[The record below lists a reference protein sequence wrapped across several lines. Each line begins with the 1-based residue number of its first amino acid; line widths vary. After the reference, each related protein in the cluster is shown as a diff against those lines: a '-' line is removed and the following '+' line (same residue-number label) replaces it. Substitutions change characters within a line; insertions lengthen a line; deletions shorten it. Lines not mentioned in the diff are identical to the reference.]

1 MNKLYFHIGFLLI
14 SCAGLSQQSITNN
27 QYYLFDYYYNPALSG
42 GESFNPFYI
51 NYINQ
56 WAGFEDSPEKITVG
70 FEFSPFS
77 SNGFSLLYTNNN
89 QGGSYSQNQLNFNY
103 SKQIIFND
111 ENKLSIGVGVLASQN
126 ISDYSGISTRDPND
140 NSFSSGQSETTLDGS
155 FGLNYRHKKFQI
167 GLSTLN
173 INNSKLELNSNQL
186 LNTFRENRQYYL
198 TSSYSVN
205 INEKTSFS
213 PNLLFNFLSKDF
225 FFTSFSLLA
234 NFDKT
239 FSVGI
244 TNRYY
249 SSSWESKSREPDYSN
264 VTIAL
269 ALGCE
274 FKKFSTFYN
283 YEISKNISFPSHE
296 LTVGYKFDRPTKK
309 VKSKIK
315 KRKNKKP
322 EFFKKNFI
330 WHLFKNN
337 APKRKVSKELAQKN
351 IEKQKISLL
360 DEYLDILEKNEN
372 VQAIRKDSKDSLI
385 NSNFIPKEVNSSKDN
400 KDSTLNPNVNS
411 FNNELDSN
419 NTAIENPE
427 TKPVNSSG
435 EIIDTS
441 LTPDSNSVNAELD
454 SNNIDIENP
463 ETKPVNSSGEII
475 DTSLTPDS
483 NSVNAELDS
492 NNIDIKSPETKPINS
507 SDEINSINYENA
519 VNAKE
524 IFKDLF
530 NKANDG
536 IHSDNSFKANK
547 NVEYPYNLYSVDPN
561 YRLFL
566 DSLTQFI
573 QLNDNVDIV
582 IEGHTDNIGS
592 ESYNLTLSE
601 KRATSVLNYLIN
613 KGIDKSRI
621 SIIGIGELRPIAT
634 NSTARGRALNRRT
647 ETFIIFTNRKK

>member
-1 MNKLYFHIGFLLI
+1 M
-14 SCAGLSQQSITNN
+14 
-27 QYYLFDYYYNPALSG
+27 
-42 GESFNPFYI
+42 
-51 NYINQ
+51 
-56 WAGFEDSPEKITVG
+56 
-70 FEFSPFS
+70 
-77 SNGFSLLYTNNN
+77 LYTNNN

-249 SSSWESKSREPDYSN
+249 SSSWESKSSEPDYSN

-337 APKRKVSKELAQKN
+337 APKRKVSKELAKKN

-360 DEYLDILEKNEN
+360 DEYLDIIEKNEN
-372 VQAIRKDSKDSLI
+372 VQAIKKDSKDSLI
-385 NSNFIPKEVNSSKDN
+385 NSNFILKEGNSSKDN

-419 NTAIENPE
+419 NTA
-427 TKPVNSSG
+427 
-435 EIIDTS
+435 
-441 LTPDSNSVNAELD
+441 
-454 SNNIDIENP
+454 IENP

>member
-1 MNKLYFHIGFLLI
+1 MNKLCFYIGFLLI

-56 WAGFEDSPEKITVG
+56 WAGFEDSPEKLTVG

-77 SNGFSLLYTNNN
+77 SNGFSLLYTNND
-89 QGGSYSQNQLNFNY
+89 QGGSYRQNQLNFNY
-103 SKQIIFND
+103 SKQINFND
-111 ENKLSIGVGVLASQN
+111 ENQLSIGVGVLANQN
-126 ISDYSGISTRDPND
+126 ISDYSGILPRDPND

-167 GLSTLN
+167 GLSSLN
-173 INNSKLELNSNQL
+173 LNNSNLVLSSNPL

-198 TSSYSVN
+198 TSSYSIN

-249 SSSWESKSREPDYSN
+249 SSSWESSSSHPEYSN

-269 ALGCE
+269 ALGYE

-315 KRKNKKP
+315 KGKNVN
-322 EFFKKNFI
+322 FNVFIKNFI
-330 WHLFKNN
+330 RTLFYNES
-337 APKRKVSKELAQKN
+337 PKRKISKELVQKN
-351 IEKQKISLL
+351 IEKQQTSLI

-372 VQAIRKDSKDSLI
+372 IQTIKKESKDPLI
-385 NSNFIPKEVNSSKDN
+385 NNNFTPRENNSSKDN
-400 KDSTLNPNVNS
+400 KDST
-411 FNNELDSN
+411 FNNKLDSN
-419 NTAIENPE
+419 NVDLEN
-427 TKPVNSSG
+427 T
-435 EIIDTS
+435 D
-441 LTPDSNSVNAELD
+441 
-454 SNNIDIENP
+454 
-463 ETKPVNSSGEII
+463 
-475 DTSLTPDS
+475 
-483 NSVNAELDS
+483 
-492 NNIDIKSPETKPINS
+492 TKPINS
-507 SDEINSINYENA
+507 SPKEKIDTTISANVNTFNNKLDSNNVDLENTDTKPINSSKETNSIINTKIIYDNP

-524 IFKDLF
+524 LFKDLF
-530 NKANDG
+530 QEANDD

-547 NVEYPYNLYSVDPN
+547 NVEYPYNDYSVDRN
-561 YRLFL
+561 YKLFL
-566 DSLTQFI
+566 DSLAQFI
-573 QLNDNVDIV
+573 QLNDNLDVV

-601 KRATSVLNYLIN
+601 KRATSVLNYLAN
-613 KGIDKSRI
+613 KGINKSRI

-634 NSTARGRALNRRT
+634 NATASGRALNRRT
-647 ETFIIFTNRKK
+647 ETFILFTNRKK

>member
-155 FGLNYRHKKFQI
+155 FGLNYRHKNFQI

-315 KRKNKKP
+315 KRKNKKTG
-322 EFFKKNFI
+322 FFKKNFI

-400 KDSTLNPNVNS
+400 KDSTLNPNVNN

-419 NTAIENPE
+419 NIDIENPE
-427 TKPVNSSG
+427 TKPINSSD

-441 LTPDSNSVNAELD
+441 LKPDSNSVNAELD

-463 ETKPVNSSGEII
+463 ETKP
-475 DTSLTPDS
+475 
-483 NSVNAELDS
+483 
-492 NNIDIKSPETKPINS
+492 INS

-519 VNAKE
+519 VNAKD
-524 IFKDLF
+524 IFKDFF
-530 NKANDG
+530 NPANDG

-547 NVEYPYNLYSVDPN
+547 NVEYPYNEYSVDPN
-561 YRLFL
+561 YKLFL

-573 QLNDNVDIV
+573 QLNDNLDIV

-601 KRATSVLNYLIN
+601 KRATSVLNYLAN

>member
-14 SCAGLSQQSITNN
+14 SFAGLSQQSITNN

-155 FGLNYRHKKFQI
+155 FGLNYRHKNFQI

-249 SSSWESKSREPDYSN
+249 SSSWESKSSEPDYSN

-337 APKRKVSKELAQKN
+337 APKRKVSKELAKKN

-360 DEYLDILEKNEN
+360 DEYLDIIEKNEN
-372 VQAIRKDSKDSLI
+372 VQAIKKDSKDSLI
-385 NSNFIPKEVNSSKDN
+385 NSNFILKEGNSSKDN

-411 FNNELDSN
+411 FNN
-419 NTAIENPE
+419 
-427 TKPVNSSG
+427 
-435 EIIDTS
+435 
-441 LTPDSNSVNAELD
+441 ELD

>member
-1 MNKLYFHIGFLLI
+1 M
-14 SCAGLSQQSITNN
+14 
-27 QYYLFDYYYNPALSG
+27 
-42 GESFNPFYI
+42 
-51 NYINQ
+51 
-56 WAGFEDSPEKITVG
+56 
-70 FEFSPFS
+70 
-77 SNGFSLLYTNNN
+77 
-89 QGGSYSQNQLNFNY
+89 
-103 SKQIIFND
+103 
-111 ENKLSIGVGVLASQN
+111 
-126 ISDYSGISTRDPND
+126 
-140 NSFSSGQSETTLDGS
+140 GQSETTLDGS

-167 GLSTLN
+167 GLSSLN
-173 INNSKLELNSNQL
+173 LNNSNLALSSNPL

-249 SSSWESKSREPDYSN
+249 TSSWESSTSHPEYSN

-269 ALGCE
+269 AVGYE

-315 KRKNKKP
+315 KGKSVKFKV
-322 EFFKKNFI
+322 FKKNFI
-330 WHLFKNN
+330 RTLLNKE
-337 APKRKVSKELAQKN
+337 APKRKISKELVQKN
-351 IEKQKISLL
+351 IENQQISLI
-360 DEYLDILEKNEN
+360 DEYLDILEKNE
-372 VQAIRKDSKDSLI
+372 SKDPLI
-385 NSNFIPKEVNSSKDN
+385 NSNITPRENNSSKDN

-419 NTAIENPE
+419 NIDIENPE
-427 TKPVNSSG
+427 TKPINSSD
-435 EIIDTS
+435 EIMDTS
-441 LTPDSNSVNAELD
+441 ITTDSNSVNTELD

-463 ETKPVNSSGEII
+463 ETKPIS
-475 DTSLTPDS
+475 
-483 NSVNAELDS
+483 
-492 NNIDIKSPETKPINS
+492 S

-524 IFKDLF
+524 LFKDLF
-530 NKANDG
+530 QEANDD
-536 IHSDNSFKANK
+536 IHSDYSFKANK
-547 NVEYPYNLYSVDPN
+547 NVEYPYNVYSIDRS
-561 YRLFL
+561 YKLFL

-573 QLNDNVDIV
+573 QLNDSLDIV

-592 ESYNLTLSE
+592 ESYNLTLSK
-601 KRATSVLNYLIN
+601 KRATSVLNYLAN

>member
-155 FGLNYRHKKFQI
+155 FGLNYRHKNFQI

-249 SSSWESKSREPDYSN
+249 SSSWESKSSEPDYSN

-315 KRKNKKP
+315 KRKNKKTG
-322 EFFKKNFI
+322 FFKENFI

-337 APKRKVSKELAQKN
+337 APKRKVSKELAKKN

-360 DEYLDILEKNEN
+360 DEYLDIIEKNEN
-372 VQAIRKDSKDSLI
+372 VQAIKKDSKDSLI
-385 NSNFIPKEVNSSKDN
+385 NSNFILKEGNSSKDN

-463 ETKPVNSSGEII
+463 ETKPVNSSG
-475 DTSLTPDS
+475 
-483 NSVNAELDS
+483 
-492 NNIDIKSPETKPINS
+492 
-507 SDEINSINYENA
+507 EINSINYENA

>member
-140 NSFSSGQSETTLDGS
+140 NSFSLGQSETTLDGS

-173 INNSKLELNSNQL
+173 INNSKLELNSNPL
-186 LNTFRENRQYYL
+186 LNTIRENRQYYL

-315 KRKNKKP
+315 KRKNKKSG
-322 EFFKKNFI
+322 FFKKNFI

-337 APKRKVSKELAQKN
+337 APRRKVSKELAQKK

-372 VQAIRKDSKDSLI
+372 VQAIKKDSKDSLI
-385 NSNFIPKEVNSSKDN
+385 NSNFILKEGNSSKDN

-411 FNNELDSN
+411 FNN
-419 NTAIENPE
+419 
-427 TKPVNSSG
+427 
-435 EIIDTS
+435 
-441 LTPDSNSVNAELD
+441 ELD

-601 KRATSVLNYLIN
+601 KRATSVLNYLAN

>member
-1 MNKLYFHIGFLLI
+1 MNKLCFYIGFLLI

-56 WAGFEDSPEKITVG
+56 WAGFEDSPEKLTVG

-77 SNGFSLLYTNNN
+77 SNGFSLLYTNND
-89 QGGSYSQNQLNFNY
+89 QGGSYRQNQLNFNY
-103 SKQIIFND
+103 SKQINFND
-111 ENKLSIGVGVLASQN
+111 ENQLSIGVGVLANQN
-126 ISDYSGISTRDPND
+126 ISDYSGILPRDPND

-167 GLSTLN
+167 GLSSLN
-173 INNSKLELNSNQL
+173 LNNSNLALSSNPL

-198 TSSYSVN
+198 TSSYSIN
-205 INEKTSFS
+205 MNEKTSFS

-249 SSSWESKSREPDYSN
+249 SSNWESSSSHPDYSN
-264 VTIAL
+264 VTIAI
-269 ALGCE
+269 ALGYE

-315 KRKNKKP
+315 KGKNVN
-322 EFFKKNFI
+322 FNVFIKNFI
-330 WHLFKNN
+330 RTLFYNES
-337 APKRKVSKELAQKN
+337 PKRKISKELVQKN
-351 IEKQKISLL
+351 IEKQQTSLI

-372 VQAIRKDSKDSLI
+372 IQTIKKESKDPLI
-385 NSNFIPKEVNSSKDN
+385 NSNFNPRENNSSKDN
-400 KDSTLNPNVNS
+400 KGST
-411 FNNELDSN
+411 FKNELDR
-419 NTAIENPE
+419 
-427 TKPVNSSG
+427 
-435 EIIDTS
+435 
-441 LTPDSNSVNAELD
+441 
-454 SNNIDIENP
+454 NNIDLEN
-463 ETKPVNSSGEII
+463 TG
-475 DTSLTPDS
+475 
-483 NSVNAELDS
+483 
-492 NNIDIKSPETKPINS
+492 TKPINS
-507 SDEINSINYENA
+507 SPNEKIDTTKAANVNTFNNKLDSNNVDLENTDTKPINSYKETNSIINTKIVYDNP

-524 IFKDLF
+524 LFKDLF
-530 NKANDG
+530 EEANDD
-536 IHSDNSFKANK
+536 IYSDNSFKANK
-547 NVEYPYNLYSVDPN
+547 NVEYPYNDYSVDRN
-561 YRLFL
+561 YKLFL
-566 DSLTQFI
+566 DSLAQFI
-573 QLNDNVDIV
+573 QLNDNLDVV

-601 KRATSVLNYLIN
+601 KRATSVLNYLAN
-613 KGIDKSRI
+613 KGINKSRI

-634 NSTARGRALNRRT
+634 NATASGRALNRRT
-647 ETFIIFTNRKK
+647 ETFILFTNRKK

>member
-140 NSFSSGQSETTLDGS
+140 NSFSLGQSETTLDGS

-173 INNSKLELNSNQL
+173 INNSKLELNSNPL
-186 LNTFRENRQYYL
+186 LNTIRENRQYYL

-315 KRKNKKP
+315 KRKNKKTG
-322 EFFKKNFI
+322 FFKENFI

-337 APKRKVSKELAQKN
+337 APKRKVSKELAKKN

-360 DEYLDILEKNEN
+360 DEYLDIIEKNEN
-372 VQAIRKDSKDSLI
+372 VQAIKKDSKDSLI
-385 NSNFIPKEVNSSKDN
+385 NSNFILKEGNSSKDN

-419 NTAIENPE
+419 NTA
-427 TKPVNSSG
+427 
-435 EIIDTS
+435 
-441 LTPDSNSVNAELD
+441 
-454 SNNIDIENP
+454 IENP

>member
-1 MNKLYFHIGFLLI
+1 
-14 SCAGLSQQSITNN
+14 
-27 QYYLFDYYYNPALSG
+27 
-42 GESFNPFYI
+42 
-51 NYINQ
+51 
-56 WAGFEDSPEKITVG
+56 
-70 FEFSPFS
+70 
-77 SNGFSLLYTNNN
+77 LLYTNNN

-337 APKRKVSKELAQKN
+337 APKRKVSKELAKKN

-372 VQAIRKDSKDSLI
+372 VQAIKKDSKDSLI

-400 KDSTLNPNVNS
+400 KDSTLNPNVNN
-411 FNNELDSN
+411 FNN
-419 NTAIENPE
+419 
-427 TKPVNSSG
+427 
-435 EIIDTS
+435 
-441 LTPDSNSVNAELD
+441 ELD

-463 ETKPVNSSGEII
+463 ETKPINSSDEII
-475 DTSLTPDS
+475 DTSLKPDS
-483 NSVNAELDS
+483 NSVNAEFDS
-492 NNIDIKSPETKPINS
+492 NNIDIENPETKPINS

-519 VNAKE
+519 VNAKD
-524 IFKDLF
+524 IFKDFF
-530 NKANDG
+530 NPANDG

-547 NVEYPYNLYSVDPN
+547 NVEYPYNVYSVDPN
-561 YRLFL
+561 YKLFL

-573 QLNDNVDIV
+573 QLNDNLDIV

-601 KRATSVLNYLIN
+601 KRATSVLNYLAN

>member
-111 ENKLSIGVGVLASQN
+111 ENKLSIGIGVLASQN

-140 NSFSSGQSETTLDGS
+140 NSFSLGQSETTLDGS

-173 INNSKLELNSNQL
+173 INNSKLELNSNPL
-186 LNTFRENRQYYL
+186 LNTIRENRQYYL

-315 KRKNKKP
+315 KRKNKKSG
-322 EFFKKNFI
+322 FFKKNFI

-337 APKRKVSKELAQKN
+337 APRRKVSKELAQKK

-372 VQAIRKDSKDSLI
+372 VQAIKKDSKDSLI

-400 KDSTLNPNVNS
+400 KDSILNPNVNN

-419 NTAIENPE
+419 NIDIENPE
-427 TKPVNSSG
+427 TKPINSSD

-441 LTPDSNSVNAELD
+441 LKPDSNSVNAELD

-463 ETKPVNSSGEII
+463 ETKP
-475 DTSLTPDS
+475 
-483 NSVNAELDS
+483 
-492 NNIDIKSPETKPINS
+492 INS

-519 VNAKE
+519 VNAKD
-524 IFKDLF
+524 IFKDFF
-530 NKANDG
+530 NPANDG

-547 NVEYPYNLYSVDPN
+547 NVEYPYNEYSVDPN
-561 YRLFL
+561 YKLFL

-573 QLNDNVDIV
+573 QLNDNLDIV

-601 KRATSVLNYLIN
+601 KRATSVLNYLAN

>member
-14 SCAGLSQQSITNN
+14 SFAGLSQQSITNN

-155 FGLNYRHKKFQI
+155 FGLNYRHKNFQI

-249 SSSWESKSREPDYSN
+249 SSSWESKSSEPDYSN

-337 APKRKVSKELAQKN
+337 APKRKVSKELAKKN

-360 DEYLDILEKNEN
+360 DEYLDIIEKNEN
-372 VQAIRKDSKDSLI
+372 VQAIKKDSKDSLI
-385 NSNFIPKEVNSSKDN
+385 NSNFILKEGNSSKDN

-419 NTAIENPE
+419 NTA
-427 TKPVNSSG
+427 
-435 EIIDTS
+435 
-441 LTPDSNSVNAELD
+441 
-454 SNNIDIENP
+454 IENP

>member
-173 INNSKLELNSNQL
+173 INNSKLELNSNPL
-186 LNTFRENRQYYL
+186 LNTIRENRQYYL

-249 SSSWESKSREPDYSN
+249 SSSWESKSSEPDYSN

-315 KRKNKKP
+315 KRKNKKTG
-322 EFFKKNFI
+322 FFKKNFI

-360 DEYLDILEKNEN
+360 DEYLDIIEKNEN
-372 VQAIRKDSKDSLI
+372 VQAIKKDSKDSLI
-385 NSNFIPKEVNSSKDN
+385 NSNFILKEGNSSKDN

-441 LTPDSNSVNAELD
+441 LTPE
-454 SNNIDIENP
+454 
-463 ETKPVNSSGEII
+463 
-475 DTSLTPDS
+475 S

>member
-140 NSFSSGQSETTLDGS
+140 NSFSLGQSETTLDGS

-315 KRKNKKP
+315 KRKNKKTG
-322 EFFKKNFI
+322 FFKKNFI

-372 VQAIRKDSKDSLI
+372 VQAIKKDSKDSLI

-400 KDSTLNPNVNS
+400 KDSTLNPNVNN
-411 FNNELDSN
+411 FNN
-419 NTAIENPE
+419 
-427 TKPVNSSG
+427 
-435 EIIDTS
+435 
-441 LTPDSNSVNAELD
+441 ELD

-463 ETKPVNSSGEII
+463 ETKPINSSDEII
-475 DTSLTPDS
+475 DTSLKPDS
-483 NSVNAELDS
+483 NSVNAEFDS
-492 NNIDIKSPETKPINS
+492 NNIDIENPETKPINS

-519 VNAKE
+519 VNAKD
-524 IFKDLF
+524 IFKDFF
-530 NKANDG
+530 NPANDG

-547 NVEYPYNLYSVDPN
+547 NVEYPYNEYSVDPN
-561 YRLFL
+561 YKLFL

-573 QLNDNVDIV
+573 QLNDNLDIV

>member
-111 ENKLSIGVGVLASQN
+111 ENKLSIGVGILASQN
-126 ISDYSGISTRDPND
+126 ISDYSGVSTRDPND

-167 GLSTLN
+167 GLSSLN
-173 INNSKLELNSNQL
+173 LNNSNLALSSNPL

-337 APKRKVSKELAQKN
+337 APRRKDSKELAKKN

-385 NSNFIPKEVNSSKDN
+385 NSNFILKEGNSSKDN

-427 TKPVNSSG
+427 TKPVNSSD

-441 LTPDSNSVNAELD
+441 LKPDSNSVNAELD

-463 ETKPVNSSGEII
+463 ETKP
-475 DTSLTPDS
+475 
-483 NSVNAELDS
+483 
-492 NNIDIKSPETKPINS
+492 INS

-519 VNAKE
+519 VNAKD
-524 IFKDLF
+524 IFKDFF
-530 NKANDG
+530 NPANDG

-547 NVEYPYNLYSVDPN
+547 NVEYPYNEYSVDPN
-561 YRLFL
+561 YKLFL

-573 QLNDNVDIV
+573 QLNDNLDIV

-601 KRATSVLNYLIN
+601 KRATSVLNYLAN

>member
-1 MNKLYFHIGFLLI
+1 M
-14 SCAGLSQQSITNN
+14 
-27 QYYLFDYYYNPALSG
+27 
-42 GESFNPFYI
+42 
-51 NYINQ
+51 
-56 WAGFEDSPEKITVG
+56 
-70 FEFSPFS
+70 
-77 SNGFSLLYTNNN
+77 
-89 QGGSYSQNQLNFNY
+89 
-103 SKQIIFND
+103 
-111 ENKLSIGVGVLASQN
+111 
-126 ISDYSGISTRDPND
+126 
-140 NSFSSGQSETTLDGS
+140 
-155 FGLNYRHKKFQI
+155 
-167 GLSTLN
+167 
-173 INNSKLELNSNQL
+173 
-186 LNTFRENRQYYL
+186 
-198 TSSYSVN
+198 
-205 INEKTSFS
+205 
-213 PNLLFNFLSKDF
+213 
-225 FFTSFSLLA
+225 LA

-249 SSSWESKSREPDYSN
+249 SSSWESKSSEPDYSN

-337 APKRKVSKELAQKN
+337 APKRKVSKELAKKN

-360 DEYLDILEKNEN
+360 DEYLDIIEKNEN
-372 VQAIRKDSKDSLI
+372 VQAIKKDSKDSLI
-385 NSNFIPKEVNSSKDN
+385 NSNFILKEGNSSKDN

-454 SNNIDIENP
+454 SNNIY
-463 ETKPVNSSGEII
+463 
-475 DTSLTPDS
+475 
-483 NSVNAELDS
+483 
-492 NNIDIKSPETKPINS
+492 IKSPETKPINS

-573 QLNDNVDIV
+573 QLNDNLDIV